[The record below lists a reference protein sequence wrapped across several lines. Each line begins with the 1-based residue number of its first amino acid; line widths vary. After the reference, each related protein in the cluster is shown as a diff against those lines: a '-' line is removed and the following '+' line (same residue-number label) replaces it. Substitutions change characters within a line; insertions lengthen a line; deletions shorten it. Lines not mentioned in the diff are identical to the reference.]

1 MSLLLQ
7 QINIYSSITF
17 NFLVIRKIKSI
28 REGGINHIPSLTYFR
43 SKDEERWWCLK
54 RMLIDMKVSAF
65 IYYWEEK
72 YISGWPEYFELF
84 KFLIFFMEQKL
95 IKSFTFYYIRIMP
108 FLKELAGSEMHA
120 LVHIH
125 IFTWKT
131 CFDNVRNFEKS
142 MKDY

>member
-28 REGGINHIPSLTYFR
+28 REGGINLIPNLTYFR

-84 KFLIFFMEQKL
+84 KFLIFLWNRNWSKF
-95 IKSFTFYYIRIMP
+95 FTFYCIRIVP

-125 IFTWKT
+125 IFTLTT
-131 CFDNVRNFEKS
+131 CFDNVRNFK
-142 MKDY
+142 